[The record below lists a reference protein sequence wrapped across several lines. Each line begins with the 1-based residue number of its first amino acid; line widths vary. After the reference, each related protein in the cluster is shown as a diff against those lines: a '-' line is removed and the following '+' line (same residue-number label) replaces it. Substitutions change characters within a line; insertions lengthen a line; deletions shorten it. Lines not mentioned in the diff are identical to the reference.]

1 MTQCWF
7 HHSRPTWSKWRRKS
21 IYICRWQVRN
31 TWARPMK
38 RADGFGG
45 FERVI
50 CAPDENIKPRLALS
64 RKCSAR
70 TRRRGNEETRRPF
83 SAEPD
88 PSSVAS
94 PLTNHMCWPG
104 ASACTQTILQ
114 CACPQLLETWTA
126 SGLSK
131 CQRLRAT
138 CLHISEWC
146 MVSPCAIYSL
156 KQ

>member
-7 HHSRPTWSKWRRKS
+7 HDSRPTWSKWRRKS
-21 IYICRWQVRN
+21 IYICRWQVWN
-31 TWARPMK
+31 TRARPMK
-38 RADGFGG
+38 RAGGFGG

-50 CAPDENIKPRLALS
+50 CAPDENIKPGLALS
-64 RKCSAR
+64 RKCAVR
-70 TRRRGNEETRRPF
+70 TRRRGSLGTQRRQRQIP
-83 SAEPD
+83 P
-88 PSSVAS
+88 P
-94 PLTNHMCWPG
+94 PLAADGARVCWPG
-104 ASACTQTILQ
+104 ASARIKTILQ
-114 CACPQLLETWTA
+114 CACPQSQETRTA

-146 MVSPCAIYSL
+146 MVSSCAIYSP